1 MQEDAGQSGPEFPEV
16 PTIPAPGVPGEPDS
30 SFRFQVDAE
39 PQSQQQS
46 RVSAPQSPFAPLRP
60 APISPTR
67 AMHSTQSMQRDG
79 SPLSGSPPAHTTLG
93 LAPGGTGVSGAS
105 TGLSGNTI
113 GGIAVSAGVGGDA
126 DASDQGKGV
135 QGVQRMISTGL
146 RKGGTLGPARPS
158 WPTFE
163 GLLDASLEY
172 YGLLSSPEAKRMSTL
187 YGF

>member
-1 MQEDAGQSGPEFPEV
+1 VQEDAGQSGPEFPEV

-79 SPLSGSPPAHTTLG
+79 SPLSGSPPAHTSLG
-93 LAPGGTGVSGAS
+93 PGGTAPSTVGGAAS
-105 TGLSGNTI
+105 
-113 GGIAVSAGVGGDA
+113 SAGQGGDA

-158 WPTFE
+158 WPIFE

-172 YGLLSSPEAKRMSTL
+172 YGLLSSPEAKRMSN
-187 YGF
+187 

>member
-16 PTIPAPGVPGEPDS
+16 PTAPAPGVPGEPDS

-39 PQSQQQS
+39 PQSQS

-67 AMHSTQSMQRDG
+67 AMQPIQPMQRDG
-79 SPLSGSPPAHTTLG
+79 SPLSGSPPAHSLG
-93 LAPGGTGVSGAS
+93 LAPVGTCSALGGTGTGQGGTGQSGTA
-105 TGLSGNTI
+105 
-113 GGIAVSAGVGGDA
+113 ASAGVGGDA

-158 WPTFE
+158 WPIFE
-163 GLLDASLEY
+163 GLLDGSLEY
-172 YGLLSSPEAKRMSTL
+172 YGLLSSPEAKRMIL
-187 YGF
+187 HLPW